1 MHLSPL
7 DWVMDLGKTT
17 EVDKFS
23 PCRVKDTYFR
33 NTLLLSVLSF
43 LSRPREFCRT
53 WLSIDTIRMEYCSL
67 LSPHACMCVWMYW
80 SVCPF
85 VRSVQQWLIYISMD
99 SWVCFYTLGYNL
111 APFIFLLRF
120 FPFGHGSPFSLLLTL
135 FTYPYHFFLRVH
147 FPTFGHGS
155 KFIVYSAVFW
165 QFVCSCTWKMFHFIL
180 SYTASDERCPLIQT
194 GELCKWCSISL
205 WVTSRLCLCFVSW
218 RFIVMWLDMC
228 FSVIKP

>member
-33 NTLLLSVLSF
+33 NALLLSVLSF
-43 LSRPREFCRT
+43 LSRPREFCQT

-67 LSPHACMCVWMYW
+67 LSPHACMCIWMYW

-135 FTYPYHFFLRVH
+135 FTYPYPFFWGYIFLHLGTVLSSSCILL
-147 FPTFGHGS
+147 FSDSSFAPALEKCSTSFCPTQLQMRDVLSFRLGS
-155 KFIVYSAVFW
+155 SVSDAVFLSESL
-165 QFVCSCTWKMFHFIL
+165 QDFVFVLFHE
-180 SYTASDERCPLIQT
+180 D
-194 GELCKWCSISL
+194 SL
-205 WVTSRLCLCFVSW
+205 WCGLTCASL
-218 RFIVMWLDMC
+218 
-228 FSVIKP
+228 